1 MADQR
6 VDVVAAVEGEDVL
19 AGRLISHRGRG
30 AETSSFAYDS
40 SYLGRSDAYSLDPTL
55 PLGEGFFQAPEG
67 LAIFRA
73 FADAAPDTWGRN
85 LIKRDASRRAKAG
98 ATAARSLGEIDFLLG
113 VRDDFRQGAL
123 RFRNSATGSF
133 LAPDDGGVPQLI
145 ELPKLLAASRHLEAG
160 SETDDE
166 LSELLR
172 AGSSLGGARPKAHVE
187 DVRGRLSIAKF
198 PSARR
203 DTWDVGAW
211 EKVALDLASEAG
223 IVVPQSELL
232 PIEGRGVL
240 VVRRF
245 DRDGGRRIG
254 YVSALTM
261 VEAADGD
268 LGSYLDIAAKIEEVS
283 PAATR
288 DLRQLWRRIA
298 FSILVSNTDDHL
310 RNHGFLH
317 ERGNAWVLSP
327 VFDLN
332 PNPDPGP
339 KRLRTAIDGND
350 PAASLELLMSVAG
363 FFRFEEADA
372 AQVVGELLAATG
384 GWRRVAAG
392 HGLARDEIDEMTPA
406 FEHSEVAVAKAIAG

>member
-1 MADQR
+1 MTDQR
-6 VDVVAAVEGEDVL
+6 VEVVVAVEGEDVL

-30 AETSSFAYDS
+30 AETSSFSYDS
-40 SYLGRSDAYSLDPTL
+40 TYLGRRDAYALDPTL
-55 PLGEGFFQAPEG
+55 PLGEGFFQAPGG

-85 LIKRDASRRAKAG
+85 LIKREESRRARADG
-98 ATAARSLGEIDFLLG
+98 TAARSLGEIDFLLG

-123 RFRNSATGSF
+123 RFRDPATGAF
-133 LAPDDGGVPQLI
+133 LAPDDGGVPRLI
-145 ELPKLLAASRHLEAG
+145 ELPKLLAASRHLEDG
-160 SETDDE
+160 NETDDE

-172 AGSSLGGARPKAHVE
+172 AGSSLGGARPKTHVV
-187 DVRGRLSIAKF
+187 DAAGQLAIAKF

-223 IVVPQSELL
+223 IVVPRSELL

-245 DRDGGRRIG
+245 DRDGERRIG
-254 YVSALTM
+254 YVSAMTM

-268 LGSYLDIAAKIEEVS
+268 VGSYLDIAAKIEEVS

-288 DLRQLWRRIA
+288 DLRQLWRRVA
-298 FSILVSNTDDHL
+298 FGILISNTDDHL

-317 ERGNAWVLSP
+317 ERGSSWGLSP

-339 KRLRTAIDGND
+339 KRLRTAIDGD
-350 PAASLELLMSVAG
+350 TAASLDLLMSVSG

-384 GWRRVAAG
+384 GWRHVAAE
-392 HGLARDEIDEMTPA
+392 HGIAREEIHEMTPA
-406 FEHSEVAVAKAIAG
+406 FEHSEVVAAKAMAR